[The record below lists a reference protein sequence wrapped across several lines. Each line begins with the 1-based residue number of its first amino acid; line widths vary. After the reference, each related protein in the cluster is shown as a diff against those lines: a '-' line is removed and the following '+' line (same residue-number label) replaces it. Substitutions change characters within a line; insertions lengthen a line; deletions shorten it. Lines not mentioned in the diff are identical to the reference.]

1 MTHLLPPMLLN
12 LFAPRPPL
20 RWVEPA
26 DHAPEKRCTPKIGG
40 VGQYLEA
47 LREYKDN
54 DGYVPTDSWLQ
65 KRDRKKLEKK
75 EKQEHLLTEGVKDY
89 KPSEDPKVQGD
100 AFKTLF
106 VSRLSYGVTSDDLER
121 EFGRYGP
128 IERIRIVEDVTQP
141 ADAPAKKRKRGYA
154 FIVFER
160 EKDMKA
166 AYKETDGIKIK
177 DRRVLVDVERG
188 RTVSGWRPRRFGGGL
203 GGRGYT
209 KGPSARGPSGG
220 GSQFGGPPAGPGG
233 FGARGGGFGGGF
245 GGRGGGRGGFGGDRS
260 GFGGRGGFGGGGR
273 GGRGDFG
280 GGRGGIGYQS
290 NGYGPP
296 DGAPAGPRGPRGG
309 GFGGDRGSGGGF
321 GGDRAGGGGGRHE
334 DRRGGGGGGGFD
346 RGSSGANNEPLG
358 SRDRYRDRDGGGY
371 GGGRDDSRKRGYEGD
386 NYDDPRQR
394 RRY

>member
-1 MTHLLPPMLLN
+1 MLLN

-20 RWVEPA
+20 RWVEPI

-40 VGQYLEA
+40 VAQYLEA
-47 LREYKDN
+47 MREYKDN

-65 KRDRKKLEKK
+65 KRDRKKIEKK
-75 EKQEHLLTEGVKDY
+75 EKQEKLLTDGIKDY

-106 VSRLSYGVTSDDLER
+106 VSRLAFGVTSDDLER

-128 IERIRIVEDVTQP
+128 IERIRIVEDTTAP
-141 ADAPAKKRKRGYA
+141 PDAPPKKRKRGYA
-154 FIVFER
+154 FIVYER

-209 KGPSARGPSGG
+209 KGPAARPGG
-220 GSQFGGPPAGPGG
+220 GGFGGAPAGPGG
-233 FGARGGGFGGGF
+233 FGGRGGFGGGF
-245 GGRGGGRGGFGGDRS
+245 GGRGGGRGGFGGGDRG
-260 GFGGRGGFGGGGR
+260 GFRGGFGGGR
-273 GGRGDFG
+273 GGGGGGYG
-280 GGRGGIGYQS
+280 GGRGGIGYQGS
-290 NGYGPP
+290 NGYAPP

-309 GFGGDRGSGGGF
+309 YGGGGGGYGGDRG
-321 GGDRAGGGGGRHE
+321 GDRYAGGGG
-334 DRRGGGGGGGFD
+334 DRRGGGD

-358 SRDRYRDRDGGGY
+358 RDRYNDRDRDRGGRDSY
-371 GGGRDDSRKRGYEGD
+371 GGRDDSRKRAYEGD
-386 NYDDPRQR
+386 SYDDRSQR